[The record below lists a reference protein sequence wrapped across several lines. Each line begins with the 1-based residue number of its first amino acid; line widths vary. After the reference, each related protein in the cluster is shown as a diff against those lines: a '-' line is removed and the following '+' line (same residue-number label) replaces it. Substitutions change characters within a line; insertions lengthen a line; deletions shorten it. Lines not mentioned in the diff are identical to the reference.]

1 MGNANFLKCV
11 ILGCLFIL
19 AGCAGNKAPEVS
31 AEVPAESS
39 VSPALKGIE
48 EPAGEKHFF
57 WKVSDE
63 NSSVWVLG
71 SVHFADSTFYP
82 LDSVIETAFVASEE
96 LAVEINLNDDST
108 SNEVSSK
115 MMQDGLLPAGVTLNS
130 VLPRNVWNS
139 LDSLC
144 AAWNFPVMALQR
156 LRPWFAASTLSAV
169 AIQRAGIQAE
179 YGIDVVLMDRAAT
192 DGKAIVG
199 LETAEDQVS
208 ALSGTGKDSDESQSD
223 SAGVYYLKTTLRE
236 IAGLDSMVA
245 QMMRAWKTG
254 NDSLLRVV
262 MNAEFCDEKSGNCEG
277 DSESEKKMKADL
289 EERIYTSRNAKM
301 AGSIAQFLEEDRNV
315 FVVIGAAHLALDED
329 NVIELLR
336 RKGFRIRR
344 F

>member
-1 MGNANFLKCV
+1 MKKADLIKFLIKIALFFCWIV
-11 ILGCLFIL
+11 IV
-19 AGCAGNKAPEVS
+19 GCAGNKQLQEESVEPVVS
-31 AEVPAESS
+31 ANQ
-39 VSPALKGIE
+39 
-48 EPAGEKHFF
+48 HFF

-63 NSSVWVLG
+63 NSSVWILG
-71 SVHFADSTFYP
+71 SIHFADSTFYP
-82 LDSVIETAFVASEE
+82 LDSVIETAFDAADE
-96 LAVEINLNDDST
+96 LAVEINLSDDST

-115 MMQDGLLPAGVTLNS
+115 MLRDGMLPNGTTLNS

-144 AAWNFPVMALQR
+144 AAWNFPIMALQR
-156 LRPWFAASTLSAV
+156 LRPWFAATTLSAV

-179 YGIDVVLMDRAAT
+179 YGIDAVLMDRAAT

-208 ALSGTGKDSDESQSD
+208 ALSGVGEDSSAEQSD
-223 SAGVYYLKTTLRE
+223 SAGIYYLKTTLRE
-236 IAGLDSMVA
+236 IAGLDSMVT

-262 MNAEFCDEKSGNCEG
+262 MKEEFCDDREGGCESN
-277 DSESEKKMKADL
+277 SESEKKLKDDL
-289 EERIYTSRNAKM
+289 ENRIYTSRNAKM
-301 AGSIAQFLEEDRNV
+301 AESIATFLAEDRNV
-315 FVVIGAAHLALDED
+315 FVVVGAAHLALDED

-336 RKGFRIRR
+336 RKGLKVQR